1 MVEITDQA
9 RLKIVELMEKSE
21 TGVLGL
27 RLGAESVSPLK
38 INFSLAFI
46 TDGQEKPDDTV
57 IPFEGFDLYVDPDSA
72 PNIEV
77 AVVDYVDGLM
87 GSGFK
92 IENPSLG
99 TPELSG
105 PVTEKIQRVLED
117 QINPAVASHGGYVSL
132 IDIKDNIVYLQ
143 LGRPA
148 PRAAGAHPAPCPA
161 DDAARALRVRCP
173 RRNADFASTDRLWIA
188 PRTRRRRCPCR

>member
-1 MVEITDQA
+1 MVEITDHA

-27 RLGAESVSPLK
+27 RLSAESVSPLK

-46 TDGQEKPDDTV
+46 TDGQEKPEDTV

-72 PNIEV
+72 PNIEK

-92 IENPSLG
+92 IENPSLAK
-99 TPELSG
+99 PELSG
-105 PVTEKIQRVLED
+105 PKGGKIILPLWPNAWNGSSGIASELPGSVLPLV
-117 QINPAVASHGGYVSL
+117 IPSGA
-132 IDIKDNIVYLQ
+132 
-143 LGRPA
+143 PA
-148 PRAAGAHPAPCPA
+148 PFSTAIPLPLMTI
-161 DDAARALRVRCP
+161 ARSILLLVLFAEVEASRC
-173 RRNADFASTDRLWIA
+173 F
-188 PRTRRRRCPCR
+188 

>member
-92 IENPSLG
+92 IRE
-99 TPELSG
+99 PEPG
-105 PVTEKIQRVLED
+105 DT
-117 QINPAVASHGGYVSL
+117 
-132 IDIKDNIVYLQ
+132 
-143 LGRPA
+143 
-148 PRAAGAHPAPCPA
+148 
-161 DDAARALRVRCP
+161 RALRSGHRENPARP
-173 RRNADFASTDRLWIA
+173 RGPDQSGSGL
-188 PRTRRRRCPCR
+188 TRRLCVPDRHQGQHRLLTARPARSTSCRCASGALPSR

>member
-9 RLKIVELMEKSE
+9 RLKIVELIEKSE

-38 INFSLAFI
+38 INFSMAFI

-72 PNIEV
+72 PNIEA

-92 IENPSLG
+92 IENPSLAK
-99 TPELSG
+99 PELSG
-105 PVTEKIQRVLED
+105 PVAEKIQRVLED

-132 IDIKDNIVYLQ
+132 IDVVDNIVYVQ
-143 LGRPA
+143 LGGGCQGCGMADVTLKQGIEVMIKEAVPEIEA
-148 PRAAGAHPAPCPA
+148 IYDVTDHANGENPYYQAAK
-161 DDAARALRVRCP
+161 
-173 RRNADFASTDRLWIA
+173 
-188 PRTRRRRCPCR
+188 